1 MIATHSIHRFQ
12 LDGPGSEPSDEELVR
27 KILGGEIEEL
37 AVLMRRHNQRLY
49 RICRSVV
56 TNDAEADEAVQEA
69 YLRAY
74 RHLDQFRG
82 ESKFSTWLIKIAVY
96 EALSRRRRLSRLV
109 PLESRFGLR
118 PQLVSKQRSP
128 EQEAIN
134 RDLGR
139 RLEKAIDSLPP
150 NYRTVFVMRHVEG
163 LSTDDTAASLMLSRE
178 SVKTRLLRSR
188 RMLQEKL
195 RPHGVD
201 QPSENVHPFLGARCD
216 GLIDRVMKTL
226 IQHAGK
232 YFVQPNRK
240 LRLRIDKRNNC
251 RLAIK
256 L

>member
-1 MIATHSIHRFQ
+1 MIATPSIHKFR

-27 KILGGEIEEL
+27 KILGGEVEEL

-56 TNDAEADEAVQEA
+56 TNDAEAEEAVQEA

-109 PLESRFGLR
+109 PLESGSGLR
-118 PQLVSKQRSP
+118 PQLVSKQRNP
-128 EQEAIN
+128 EQETIN

-139 RLEKAIDSLPP
+139 QLEKAIDSLPP

-195 RPHGVD
+195 GPHVVA
-201 QPSENVHPFLGARCD
+201 QPSENVHPFLGARCA
-216 GLIDRVMKTL
+216 GLIDRVMKRI
-226 IQHAGK
+226 IQHAG
-232 YFVQPNRK
+232 
-240 LRLRIDKRNNC
+240 
-251 RLAIK
+251 
-256 L
+256 